1 MQNWQTGGS
10 QIIENLRN
18 EKGCPYKT
26 DQSSR
31 KEQNKKAAKELA
43 IGNLQCLFTN
53 PSQSYPSNI
62 ANLIFFW

>member
-1 MQNWQTGGS
+1 MRKKKYIYIYVYIYRYVQSWQTGGS

-31 KEQNKKAAKELA
+31 KEQNKKAAK
-43 IGNLQCLFTN
+43 
-53 PSQSYPSNI
+53 
-62 ANLIFFW
+62 

>member
-1 MQNWQTGGS
+1 MRKKKYIYIYIYVYRYRYVQNWQTGGS

-31 KEQNKKAAKELA
+31 KEQNKKAAK
-43 IGNLQCLFTN
+43 
-53 PSQSYPSNI
+53 
-62 ANLIFFW
+62 